1 MKKIKNLV
9 FWVGIFIL
17 ILATILVKPLSN
29 LDEMWNFNIARC
41 ISNGLVPYRDISMI
55 VTPLLGFITA
65 IFLKIFGTEMFITR
79 VLAAVLAMLNI
90 TLMYKILKNLKIN
103 KVIAK
108 ISIFLIVLSLLEFFC
123 LDYNFFVITFIL
135 AIISCEIKLQKKN
148 GKFQNIVI
156 GILAGLSVCTK
167 QSIGLLVC
175 MAVVLNR
182 FFFVKSKSEIKMYL
196 KEILYRAIGIF
207 VPIFV
212 FAIYLL
218 ITKSFGDFISY
229 SVLGIT
235 TFTNK
240 IPYSYLLKSNL
251 LVVSFFAVIAPAFIV
266 IAIIAN
272 TYFKIVK
279 KTKSF
284 FYVLTVYSIPAF
296 AIVYPIADNM
306 HLLVASII
314 PIILIIYTTYR
325 IILKSPKFKYEDTI
339 SKYLMELVE
348 IIMTLC
354 IVIYVA
360 FFEIRNMDRLSNL
373 SKYTKTNNFR
383 YMYIDSDLKN
393 SIEEVDK
400 YIMSQE
406 KNVYILDSTSTVY
419 MIPMNRYNK
428 NYDMFMKG
436 NLGIDGEQ
444 SIIDNIKDE
453 DAKYLVLKDEYEL
466 NWQTPTDVIGYV
478 KENLKRTGSV
488 GKFDVYEKS
497 TEEKLDESKS
507 KDEEVKVE
515 ESSKTI
521 E

>member
-29 LDEMWNFNIARC
+29 LDEMWNYNIARC

-55 VTPLLGFITA
+55 TTPLLGFITA
-65 IFLKIFGTEMFITR
+65 IFLKIFGTEMFVTR

-90 TLMYKILKNLKIN
+90 TLMYKIFKNLKMN

-135 AIISCEIKLQKKN
+135 AIILCEIKLQKKN
-148 GKFQNIVI
+148 IKIQHIVV
-156 GILAGLSVCTK
+156 GILAGLSICTK

-175 MAVVLNR
+175 IAVVLNR
-182 FFFVKSKSEIKMYL
+182 FFFIKSKSETKIYL

-207 VPIFV
+207 VPMFV
-212 FAIYLL
+212 FVIYLL
-218 ITKSFGDFISY
+218 ITKSFGDFINY

-240 IPYSYLLKSNL
+240 IPYNYLLKSNL
-251 LVVSFFAVIAPAFIV
+251 LVVSFLAVIAPAFIV
-266 IAIIAN
+266 TAIIEN

-279 KTKSF
+279 KIKPF
-284 FYVLTVYSIPAF
+284 FYILTVYSIPAF

-325 IILKSPKFKYEDTI
+325 IILKSPKFKYEDTVF
-339 SKYLMELVE
+339 KYLMELVE

-354 IVIYVA
+354 IVIYLA
-360 FFEIRNMDRLSNL
+360 FFEIGNMDRLSNL

-393 SIEEVDK
+393 SIEEIDK

-406 KNVYILDSTSTVY
+406 KNVYILDSTSVAY
-419 MIPMNRYNK
+419 MIPINRYNK

-436 NLGIDGEQ
+436 NFGVGGEEILIDR
-444 SIIDNIKDE
+444 IKNE
-453 DAKYLVLKDEYEL
+453 DAKYLLLKDEYDS
-466 NWQTPTDVIGYV
+466 NWQAPTTVIEYV
-478 KENLKRTGSV
+478 KQNLERTGSV
-488 GKFDVYEKS
+488 GMYFDIYEKRTEDKLEEGQNKLEEVN
-497 TEEKLDESKS
+497 TEES
-507 KDEEVKVE
+507 
-515 ESSKTI
+515 TNQ
-521 E
+521 